1 GLIDTS
7 CRTCT
12 ATLGDHRCKVNLIP
26 YRVTLTPQSVSAW
39 VISSGVVAGY
49 ADGWFTGGY
58 VEWQVDGDNYDRRYI
73 ERHAGADLHI
83 LGGTEGVPAG
93 GQLRVYPGCDLLDET
108 CAGKFDNILNFRG
121 FNKMQ
126 GKSPFDGDQVW

>member
-1 GLIDTS
+1 M
-7 CRTCT
+7 
-12 ATLGDHRCKVNLIP
+12 GDFQR
-26 YRVTLTPQSVSAW
+26 
-39 VISSGVVAGY
+39 VVAGY

-93 GQLRVYPGCDLLDET
+93 ATAGLSRLRS
-108 CAGKFDNILNFRG
+108 AR
-121 FNKMQ
+121 
-126 GKSPFDGDQVW
+126 

>member
-1 GLIDTS
+1 MSEDELMDQPGLIDTS

-93 GQLRVYPGCDLLDET
+93 ATAGLSRLRS
-108 CAGKFDNILNFRG
+108 AR
-121 FNKMQ
+121 
-126 GKSPFDGDQVW
+126 